1 VLGIFTEVHYEQ
13 GQIRLHPYDV
23 LIAFTDGISEAMTA
37 DLEEWGEERLIAAA
51 KINNHRSAQEIV
63 TAVIDCADRFTAGA
77 AQNDDLSLVVL
88 KVL

>member
-1 VLGIFTEVHYEQ
+1 VVGIFAQVHYEQ
-13 GQIRLHPYDV
+13 GRLQLHPFDV

-37 DLEEWGEERLIAAA
+37 DYEEWGEEQLVAAA
-51 KINNHRSAQEIV
+51 RMVTYRSAQEIV
-63 TAVIDCADRFTAGA
+63 TAVIESADRFTAGA